1 MSIPQPSKLIIDT
14 DPGIDDT
21 LAIAYAITSPNLEIL
36 ACTLTHGN
44 TCLENSSKNLVAL
57 LKVMEEERLHRQ
69 KTGLGVFEKQV
80 PVIALGAEKPMK
92 CEPFSAEYFHGQD
105 GLGNIHESM
114 PDLAPEEWKHIW
126 FKKAAEKSD
135 EMAVNLGEDPQHL
148 PKYYQATRRN
158 AVDEILHQLKS
169 NPPFTVSIV
178 ALGPLT
184 NIALA
189 LQKDRVTMGRAKQ
202 ICIMGGA
209 VDVPGNVTA
218 VAEFNFYAD
227 PHAAAIV
234 MNASRGF
241 HPDIHRKYQ
250 EVETTLPIH
259 IRLFPTDLTGSVSLS
274 SKTIQDPIGTLRTPA
289 GAFFA
294 QLLQHP
300 ASNMKAKFNWD
311 SIQLHDPSCMAGF
324 VDITNDALVEGGW
337 VSKWLDIRVEDEGHI
352 TRGMC
357 VRDRRFWSKSMQ
369 EGVASSVV
377 EDGTNQADP
386 SNWTVSLNRVE
397 VFMECDVKRVAGLLI
412 QRTLGCNI
420 HA

>member
-1 MSIPQPSKLIIDT
+1 MTNSELSKVIIDT
-14 DPGIDDT
+14 DPGIDDI
-21 LAIAYAITSPNLEIL
+21 LAIGYAITSPNLDIL

-44 TCLENSSKNLVAL
+44 TCLENCSKNLVAL
-57 LKVMEEERLHRQ
+57 LKVMEEERLYRE
-69 KTGLGVFEKQV
+69 KLGTGTFKKHV
-80 PVIALGAEKPMK
+80 PVIALGAEKPLK
-92 CEPFSAEYFHGQD
+92 HDTLFAEFFHGRD
-105 GLGNIHESM
+105 GLGNIHESV
-114 PDLAPEEWKHIW
+114 PDLVPEEWKQIW
-126 FKKAAEKSD
+126 IKKAAEESD
-135 EMAVNLGEDPQHL
+135 EVAKQLGEDPETL
-148 PKYYQATRRN
+148 PKYYQTTHRH
-158 AVDEILHQLKS
+158 AVDEMLHQLKS

-259 IRLFPTDLTGSVSLS
+259 IRLFPTDLTGNVSLPNAA
-274 SKTIQDPIGTLRTPA
+274 IEHPIGSLETPA
-289 GAFFA
+289 GHFFSR
-294 QLLQHP
+294 LLKYP
-300 ASNMKAKFNWD
+300 ASIMKSHYDQDF
-311 SIQLHDPSCMAGF
+311 IELHDPTCMVGF
-324 VDITNDALVEGGW
+324 VDTANDALVEGGW
-337 VSKWLDIRVEDEGHI
+337 ASKWLDIRVEDEGHL

-357 VRDRRFWSKSMQ
+357 VRDRRVWSESMQ
-369 EGVASSVV
+369 EGIASSAV

-397 VFMECDVKRVAGLLI
+397 VFLKCDEKRAASLLI
-412 QRTLGCNI
+412 ERTLGCNI